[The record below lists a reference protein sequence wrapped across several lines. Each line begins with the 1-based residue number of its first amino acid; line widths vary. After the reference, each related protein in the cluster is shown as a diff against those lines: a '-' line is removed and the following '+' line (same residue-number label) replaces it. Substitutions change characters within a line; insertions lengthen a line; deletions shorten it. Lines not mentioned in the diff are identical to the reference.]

1 VSSPQ
6 ANSRDQAVA
15 DGPVRFRPEA
25 EPRVSIILTGWRS
38 APYLMDCLR
47 SLEARVHSVPY
58 EVIVSLNEPAPS
70 LLEALSR
77 QVDGAVVLTAPVNRG
92 FGGACN
98 RGCAAARGELLV
110 LLNDDAIVL
119 DGWLETLVDAADQH
133 AEAGAV
139 GSRILLEDGGIQEE
153 GAVIWSDGATTLIG
167 YHDPTDGGSDLGL
180 RRIDYCSAASLLV
193 RRSTWA
199 STGGMD
205 EAYFPAYYEDVDLC
219 MKIQAGGQS
228 ILFEPRSTVVH
239 RDGAS
244 TTPTFRTFLA
254 ERNKERFAARWA
266 PALAGFEPPEQ
277 DNPEA
282 IARAAKLGTTRP
294 LPLPGPVPLGD
305 PAEPPEV
312 PDASDQAYVRRQ
324 LDIHLA
330 YTASLEDALTTAA
343 TARDE
348 TMSRL
353 EEREQEIDRLHHE
366 AAALQRRE
374 KELEAEVAVFTHR
387 GRYRMIDRTYEIA
400 SSIPGFHRAL
410 RWADDRHRS
419 GTPPTSAD

>member
-6 ANSRDQAVA
+6 ANSKEQAVPE
-15 DGPVRFRPEA
+15 GPVRFHPEA
-25 EPRVSIILTGWRS
+25 EPRASIIVTGWRS
-38 APYLMDCLR
+38 APFLLDCLR
-47 SLEARVHSVPY
+47 SLAARVHTVPY
-58 EVIVSLNEPAPS
+58 EVIVSLNEPTPS
-70 LLEALSR
+70 LLETLSR

-98 RGCAAARGELLV
+98 RGGEAARGELLV

-119 DGWLETLVDAADQH
+119 DGWLETLVDGADRH

-167 YHDPTDGGSDLGL
+167 YHDPTEATSDLGL
-180 RRIDYCSAASLLV
+180 RRMDYCSAASLLV
-193 RRSTWA
+193 RRSTWE

-205 EAYFPAYYEDVDLC
+205 PGYFPAYYEDVDLC

-228 ILFEPRSTVVH
+228 ILFEPRSTVIH

-254 ERNKERFAARWA
+254 ERNKERFAGRWA
-266 PALAGFEPPEQ
+266 RALALFEPPEQ

-282 IARAAKLGTTRP
+282 IARAAKLSASRP
-294 LPLPGPVPLGD
+294 LPLPGPIPVRAEADAPE
-305 PAEPPEV
+305 PA
-312 PDASDQAYVRRQ
+312 DAPDQAYLRRQ
-324 LDIHLA
+324 LDIHMA
-330 YTASLEDALTTAA
+330 YAASLEDALATEA
-343 TARDE
+343 TARDK
-348 TMSRL
+348 TTSRL
-353 EEREQEIDRLHHE
+353 EELNQEIDRLHHE

-410 RWADDRHRS
+410 RWADDRHRA
-419 GTPPTSAD
+419 GTPPTTPD